1 MELPARIRQWAA
13 WAGWRQHAPA
23 AGSVVVHIVLGVAV
37 VGLLAATGKTL
48 PPVADPPR
56 REVLEISLMT
66 DSLPL
71 PSEVAR
77 PSSSTPKT
85 PPPFSRGDTVP
96 TAPPP
101 AKTTRKDEKRA
112 APDAPAP
119 VASAGNDGG
128 VTLGP
133 SPFAMPERKGGI
145 EGLAGND
152 PCTARIGIKP
162 KECGTNWAAAM
173 GNQASV
179 MPRSKE
185 DMKKYYAEFMTP
197 CPWKVGCEGGEW
209 KSNNG
214 TRSVFSAN
222 GSPMMSGAGG
232 LGGINELT
240 GRLGFNPDAT
250 DPGFG
255 D

>member
-1 MELPARIRQWAA
+1 MELPARIRQWAD
-13 WAGWRQHAPA
+13 WPGWKKHAPA
-23 AGSVVVHIVLGVAV
+23 AGSVAAHLV
-37 VGLLAATGKTL
+37 VGIVVAGFMAASGKTL
-48 PPVADPPR
+48 PPVGEAAPR
-56 REVLEISLMT
+56 PVLEVSLLT

-71 PSEVAR
+71 PSETAR
-77 PSSSTPKT
+77 SPSNGATKA
-85 PPPFSRGDTVP
+85 PPSAVGGDTVP
-96 TAPPP
+96 VATP
-101 AKTTRKDEKRA
+101 KRKDQGPA

-119 VASAGNDGG
+119 TASAGAGS
-128 VTLGP
+128 VVLGP

-145 EGLAGND
+145 EGLASND

-162 KECGTNWAAAM
+162 KECGTNWAAKI
-173 GNQASV
+173 GNQASL

-185 DMKKYYAEFMTP
+185 DLKQFYAEFIAP

-209 KSNNG
+209 KSSNG
-214 TRSVFSAN
+214 TRSVYSYN

-240 GRLGFNPDAT
+240 GRLGFNPDHT

>member
-1 MELPARIRQWAA
+1 MELPARIARWAD
-13 WAGWRQHAPA
+13 WRGWRQHAPA
-23 AGSVVVHIVLGVAV
+23 AGSVLVHAVLGVAV
-37 VGLLAATGKTL
+37 AGLLAAAGKTL
-48 PPVADPPR
+48 PPAAEPPPR
-56 REVLEISLMT
+56 AVMEVSLMT
-66 DSLPL
+66 DTLTLPGG
-71 PSEVAR
+71 PAR
-77 PSSSTPKT
+77 
-85 PPPFSRGDTVP
+85 
-96 TAPPP
+96 PP
-101 AKTTRKDEKRA
+101 AKAPRASSPGAETAPTLPSAPVPRKEPARA
-112 APDAPAP
+112 IPDAPAP
-119 VASAGNDGG
+119 VASTGAGS
-128 VTLGP
+128 VVLGP
-133 SPFAMPERKGGI
+133 SPFARPGPKGGI

-152 PCTARIGIKP
+152 PCLARIGPRP
-162 KECGTNWAAAM
+162 KECGTNWAGIM

-185 DMKKYYAEFMTP
+185 DLKRYYAEFMQP

>member
-1 MELPARIRQWAA
+1 MELPARIRQWAD

-23 AGSVVVHIVLGVAV
+23 AGSFVVHVVLGVV
-37 VGLLAATGKTL
+37 VAGMLAAAGKTL
-48 PPVADPPR
+48 PPAADPPNR
-56 REVLEISLMT
+56 PAMEVALVT
-66 DSLPL
+66 DALPL
-71 PSEVAR
+71 PGETVR
-77 PSSSTPKT
+77 PPGKAPRT
-85 PPPFSRGDTVP
+85 PPPPSGADTGP
-96 TAPPP
+96 TAPPGP
-101 AKTTRKDEKRA
+101 APTRKDQARA
-112 APDAPAP
+112 LPDAPAAT
-119 VASAGNDGG
+119 ASTGSGS
-128 VTLGP
+128 VVLGP
-133 SPFAMPERKGGI
+133 SPFAAPERKGGV
-145 EGLAGND
+145 EGLAAND
-152 PCTARIGIKP
+152 PCTSRIGIKP
-162 KECGTNWAAAM
+162 KECGTNWAASM

-185 DMKKYYAEFMTP
+185 DLKHYYAEFMPP

-214 TRSVFSAN
+214 TRSVYSYN

-240 GRLGFNPDAT
+240 GRLGFNPDHT

>member
-1 MELPARIRQWAA
+1 MELPARIRQWAD
-13 WAGWRQHAPA
+13 WPGWRQHAPA

-37 VGLLAATGKTL
+37 AGLLAAVGKTL
-48 PPVADPPR
+48 PPAVDPPER
-56 REVLEISLMT
+56 PVLEISLMT

-71 PSEVAR
+71 PGERVKPPPVRA
-77 PSSSTPKT
+77 PKT
-85 PPPFSRGDTVP
+85 PPPAGADTVP
-96 TAPPP
+96 TAPAIPN
-101 AKTTRKDEKRA
+101 RKDQARK

-119 VASAGNDGG
+119 VASTGDGS
-128 VTLGP
+128 VVLEP
-133 SPFAMPERKGGI
+133 SPFAMPERKGGLD
-145 EGLAGND
+145 GLTSND
-152 PCTARIGIKP
+152 PCTARIGLKP
-162 KECGTNWAAAM
+162 KECGTDWAAAM

-214 TRSVFSAN
+214 TRSVFSPN

-240 GRLGFNPDAT
+240 GRLGFNPDHT